1 MFASFFQDNAPPSD
15 AVSRSSLSAGLPF
28 ALSLISQEV
37 H

>member
-1 MFASFFQDNAPPSD
+1 MFASYFQDNVPTSD
-15 AVSRSSLSAGLPF
+15 AVSRSSLSAALPF